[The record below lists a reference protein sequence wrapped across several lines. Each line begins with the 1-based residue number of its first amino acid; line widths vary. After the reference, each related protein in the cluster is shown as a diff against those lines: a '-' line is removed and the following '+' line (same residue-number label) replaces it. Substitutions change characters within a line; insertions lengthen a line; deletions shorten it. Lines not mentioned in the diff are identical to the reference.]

1 MTIEEKKEKLKLVAA
16 AAIKAGLLVKF
27 GRDDWKDDKRI

>member
-1 MTIEEKKEKLKLVAA
+1 MTIEEKKEKLKVVAA

-27 GRDDWKDDKRI
+27 GKEAWNNDK